1 VKKIVSILF
10 ALVLVVSLGLAM
22 ASPVLAG
29 TIRHVPSVY
38 PTIQAALN
46 ASEDGAILS
55 WWRWGNTMPS

>member
-46 ASEDGAILS
+46 ASEDG
-55 WWRWGNTMPS
+55 RQP